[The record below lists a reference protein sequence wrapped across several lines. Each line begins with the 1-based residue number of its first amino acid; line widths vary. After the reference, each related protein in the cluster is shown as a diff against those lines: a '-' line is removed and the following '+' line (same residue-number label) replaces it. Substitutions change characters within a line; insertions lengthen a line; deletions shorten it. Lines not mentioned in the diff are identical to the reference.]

1 MFGQCFPRFELC
13 AGSLGAQYFLL
24 RYGAFCSNWC
34 RTRSKSSATSRRL
47 LVLPLLMVGLRL
59 EAGDLGP
66 GSPQMHP
73 VLESSFT
80 FCFPPFHRPL
90 MHVRT

>member
-1 MFGQCFPRFELC
+1 
-13 AGSLGAQYFLL
+13 
-24 RYGAFCSNWC
+24 
-34 RTRSKSSATSRRL
+34 
-47 LVLPLLMVGLRL
+47 LPLLMVGLRL